1 MTVGAHHNNTQ
12 DSRVAV
18 LVDCEN
24 SHPDILD
31 YALKVV
37 AQFGRIVLRRGYGN
51 HSALIEIGRAH
62 V

>member
-1 MTVGAHHNNTQ
+1 MTAGAHHNSTQ
-12 DSRVAV
+12 DSRVSV

-31 YALKVV
+31 YALNGV

-51 HSALIEIGRAH
+51 HSALALEAN